1 MADWT
6 RAEVTRT
13 EVHYEVPTREP
24 WGACWNQVL
33 QALEAARL
41 EYFRTYSKP
50 PADDA
55 IRVHVTDDSILIV
68 FEETSAKKQ
77 FPELKDLPL
86 YGAPASYPK
95 RGEQE

>member
-13 EVHYEVPTREP
+13 EVQYEVPAREP
-24 WGACWNQVL
+24 WGGCHNQVL
-33 QALEAARL
+33 QAMEAARH
-41 EYFRTYSKP
+41 EYFDCYEQW

-68 FEETSAKKQ
+68 FEKTPAKRQ
-77 FPELKDLPL
+77 FLALKDLPL